1 LETQAVESRQSNL
14 FSFNPRMSYPP
25 ERWVKADP
33 DFWKPKAT
41 PAAPKKAAQ

>member
-1 LETQAVESRQSNL
+1 MKRLAELETQALESRQSNL

-33 DFWKPKAT
+33 DSGSRSRR
-41 PAAPKKAAQ
+41 Q